1 MNPNVL
7 KNKKEYYKS
16 LKDKMK
22 DIGIEDIEQKDY
34 LNVIIKENENIEK
47 INNMSHEFIKSEQN

>member
-47 INNMSHEFIKSEQN
+47 INNMSHEFIKSEHN